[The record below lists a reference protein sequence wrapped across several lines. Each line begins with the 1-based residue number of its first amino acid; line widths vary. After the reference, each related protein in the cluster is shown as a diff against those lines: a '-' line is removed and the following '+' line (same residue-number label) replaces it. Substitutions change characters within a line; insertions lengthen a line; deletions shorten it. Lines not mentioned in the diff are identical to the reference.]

1 MLKKLLLTTALTTGL
16 TIGAASA
23 ANAQEAETNPYAYP
37 DKARVVLT
45 GVVAAE
51 AGDIVALDYG
61 DGSITVELDDQDA
74 FNEAELVEPG
84 DRITVNGLIDRDFRE
99 IPSIEADTLFVHE
112 SGTLYTDVSYADD
125 EDLNAEEGPYA
136 AYDDYAVRT
145 LAYAYPAMPADGAQL
160 SVMGTVKNIEDN
172 DFVLDTG
179 VWDLQIETAEM
190 EASPVGLTHSI
201 EMRTANRFVI
211 EEGDTVRVTGEFDA
225 STMESNELRAQ
236 SIVRVYD
243 ASRKRAEMA
252 EDAS

>member
-1 MLKKLLLTTALTTGL
+1 MLKKLLLTTALSSGL
-16 TIGAASA
+16 TIGATSA

-37 DKARVVLT
+37 DQARVVLT

-51 AGDIVALDYG
+51 SGDIVVLDYG

-99 IPSIEADTLFVHE
+99 IPSIEADTLFIHE
-112 SGTLYTDVSYADD
+112 SGTLYTDMSYADE
-125 EDLNAEEGPYA
+125 EDLYADEGPYA
-136 AYDDYAVRT
+136 AYDDYSVRT
-145 LAYAYPAMPADGAQL
+145 LAYAYPATPADGAQL
-160 SVMGTVKNIEDN
+160 SVMGTVTDIEGN

-179 VWDLQIETAEM
+179 VWYLQVETAEM
-190 EASPVGLTHSI
+190 EASPVGLTHDI
-201 EMRTANRFVI
+201 EMRTGERFVI

-225 STMESNELRAQ
+225 STMENSELRAQ

-243 ASRKRAEMA
+243 ASKKQAEMTG
-252 EDAS
+252 DAS